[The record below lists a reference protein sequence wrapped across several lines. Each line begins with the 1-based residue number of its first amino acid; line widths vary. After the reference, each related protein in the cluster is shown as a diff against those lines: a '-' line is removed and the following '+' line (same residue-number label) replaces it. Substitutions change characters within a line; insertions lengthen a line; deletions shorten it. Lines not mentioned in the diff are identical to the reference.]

1 MKLFKL
7 KLTNGRVVNCS
18 ITNEELIY
26 GATAVA
32 INSRILGEN
41 EGVVGGVYAYHPLTQ
56 EEIAILSLDDESLS
70 ECAMMLVPLHVQE
83 HLNLAKK
90 FGLELKQVVAPYF
103 QGEGTQKLRE
113 DLPVNIRYSVCAI
126 VKHPTEDK
134 YLCED
139 SLVHPCKSFVLG
151 GIEKGE
157 TAAEGAVREIVEET
171 GYKNIVVDSTC
182 PIVMHNHFYADYKGV
197 NRYAYLSIVFA
208 HLSDLDRENRSEDE
222 KKKADVLWVEKD
234 KLLDFLTVKNNIF
247 ACKILLEGLNAY
259 EVDGKM
265 TNSYDLDGL
274 TRTQAKAKINEIWN

>member
-7 KLTNGRVVNCS
+7 KLTNGKVVNCCIAS
-18 ITNEELIY
+18 EELIY

-32 INSRILGEN
+32 INSAN
-41 EGVVGGVYAYHPLTQ
+41 FDGVCGAIDGVKAFHPLTN
-56 EEIAILSLDDESLS
+56 EEITVLSLDDKNLS
-70 ECAMMLVPLHVQE
+70 ECSMLLVPLHVKE
-83 HLNLAKK
+83 HFNLAQTY
-90 FGLELKQVVAPYF
+90 GLKLKQVVAPYF

-151 GIEKGE
+151 GLEKGE

-208 HLSDLDRENRSEDE
+208 HLENLEKIERSEDE
-222 KKKADVLWVEKD
+222 KKKADVMWVDSD

-247 ACKILLEGLNAY
+247 ACKILLQGLTAY

-274 TRTQAKAKINEIWN
+274 TRTQAKQKINEIWC

>member
-1 MKLFKL
+1 MKIFKL
-7 KLTNGRVVNCS
+7 KLTDGRVVNCC
-18 ITNEELIY
+18 ITSEELVF

-32 INSRILGEN
+32 INSAIIGEK
-41 EGVVGGVYAYHPLTQ
+41 EGVVSGIYAYHPLTD
-56 EEIAILSLDDESLS
+56 EELTILSLNDENLF

-90 FGLELKQVVAPYF
+90 YNLELKQVVAPYF

-134 YLCED
+134 YLCEN
-139 SLVHPCKSFVLG
+139 SLVHTCKSFVLG
-151 GIEKGE
+151 GREVGE
-157 TAAEGAVREIVEET
+157 SAEAAAVREIIEET
-171 GYKNIVVDSTC
+171 GYKNIVVEGTC

-208 HLSDLDRENRSEDE
+208 HLLDERKVERSEDE
-222 KKKADVLWVEKD
+222 KKKADVMWIDKD

-247 ACKILLEGLNAY
+247 ACKILLNGLTAY
-259 EVDGKM
+259 ELDGKM
-265 TNSYDLDGL
+265 TNSYGLDGL
-274 TRTQAKAKINEIWN
+274 NRTQAKAKINEIWR